1 LEIETFLALPNHQ
14 LAQKVRQ
21 SGEKVCV
28 FPINGTR
35 RWFLLEHAES
45 TGDDPIAAYM
55 DITGQRH
62 LDLYRMFF
70 DHGIDTLLTPV
81 FGPDLME
88 RGDIYIERV
97 GADGLARLATH
108 PEFLRFYE
116 EYQVRVRFY
125 GDYRKYLEQTP
136 YADLCD
142 KFDAITQHTADF
154 QRHRLF
160 YGVFAQDAAESI
172 GQLAIQHFQNYGS
185 APEKHALIEMYY
197 GESLA
202 PVNFFIGFDRLSAFD
217 MPLIANG
224 NEDLYFTTAPSP
236 YIRAEDLRRILYDHL
251 YSRKCEDMDY
261 STMPVEDIQWM
272 HQFYQTNR
280 SQIMGIGIQKGG
292 VWYPLPTVEWPL

>member
-1 LEIETFLALPNHQ
+1 
-14 LAQKVRQ
+14 
-21 SGEKVCV
+21 
-28 FPINGTR
+28 
-35 RWFLLEHAES
+35 
-45 TGDDPIAAYM
+45 
-55 DITGQRH
+55 
-62 LDLYRMFF
+62 LYRMFF

-108 PEFLRFYE
+108 PDFIRFYE

-172 GQLAIQHFQNYGS
+172 GQLAIQHFQKFGS

-236 YIRAEDLRRILYDHL
+236 YIRATDLRRILYDHL
-251 YSRKCEDMDY
+251 YSRKCEDIDY
-261 STMPVEDIQWM
+261 LTMPVEEIQWM
-272 HQFYQTNR
+272 NQFYQANR
-280 SQIMGIGIQKGG
+280 SHIMGIGIQKGG